1 MPSTN
6 LIRLGGLAAILSGA
20 SLIVAELLYLVV
32 GVGTTITAE
41 MVSSPLYIFQS
52 LLFLLGGVLL
62 IGGLVAFYASQSENL
77 GTLGLAGFLIAV
89 VGTALAV
96 GSFYGLIF
104 VVPAVA
110 QAAPELLN
118 AGPPTVVIIGEVA
131 SFGLLA
137 VGWLLLGLAVLLRR
151 PPGYPRPLAVLL
163 MVGAVLAFFPVSFS
177 TVPFGAAVA
186 WLGLRLLSGRAE
198 PARQAPR
205 VN

>member
-77 GTLGLAGFLIAV
+77 GNLGLAGFLVAF
-89 VGTALAV
+89 VGTALVV
-96 GSFYGLIF
+96 GPYWDTTFA
-104 VVPAVA
+104 VPAIA
-110 QAAPELLN
+110 RAAPELLN
-118 AGPPTVVIIGEVA
+118 AGPPTSVLIGDVA
-131 SFGLLA
+131 SFLLLA

-205 VN
+205 VS